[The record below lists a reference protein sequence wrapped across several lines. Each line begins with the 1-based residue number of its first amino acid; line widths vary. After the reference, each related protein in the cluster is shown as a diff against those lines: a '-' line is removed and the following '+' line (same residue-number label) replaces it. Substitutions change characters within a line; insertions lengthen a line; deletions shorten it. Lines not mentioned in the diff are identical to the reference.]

1 MDERYYRMG
10 GSKSSAI
17 PVEVYEAQ
25 KQIVKE
31 HCSEMAYLNVVR
43 YGRRWNV
50 EQ

>member
-1 MDERYYRMG
+1 MKAMP
-10 GSKSSAI
+10 SAI
-17 PVEVYEAQ
+17 SQEVYETQ

-31 HCSEMAYLNVVR
+31 HCSEAAYQNVVR